1 MNPHKEI
8 QDRCLVFS
16 TDGISVT
23 CRATDYKD
31 PIKILVA
38 PVSGVYL
45 NATDSFQ
52 RGQQNNL
59 SRTLKAESHD
69 AGVMFFE

>member
-8 QDRCLVFS
+8 QDRCLVFN

-38 PVSGVYL
+38 PVSGVYCDF
-45 NATDSFQ
+45 TTPFQ
-52 RGQQNNL
+52 RGPLNDL
-59 SRTLKAESHD
+59 SRTLTAQKND